1 LIRATDIISFFA
13 FLVQI
18 GVKKEEEKNILF
30 GNLLEIMIN
39 ILFIS
44 DVSHFEVQSKILI
57 Y

>member
-1 LIRATDIISFFA
+1 MIRATDIISFFA